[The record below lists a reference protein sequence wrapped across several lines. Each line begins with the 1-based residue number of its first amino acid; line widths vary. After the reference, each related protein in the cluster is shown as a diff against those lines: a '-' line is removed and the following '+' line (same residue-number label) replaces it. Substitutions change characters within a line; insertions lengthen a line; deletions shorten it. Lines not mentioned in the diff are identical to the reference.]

1 MEAARKAAALE
12 VQWAAQE
19 WKNPAAPVTLAPV
32 AMAEAVT
39 TTLGRAMVVVAAVEM
54 KEVVQMVV
62 AKAQARL
69 DMVAVEVRAPAAM
82 VTGVAVE
89 VVKVVMVAG
98 KVAVVEVKA
107 VVRAVAG
114 METAVAEMAQ
124 KGAVKEE
131 EEEDSG

>member
-89 VVKVVMVAG
+89 VVMVAG
-98 KVAVVEVKA
+98 KVAVVEVEA

>member
-1 MEAARKAAALE
+1 
-12 VQWAAQE
+12 
-19 WKNPAAPVTLAPV
+19 
-32 AMAEAVT
+32 MAEAVT

-89 VVKVVMVAG
+89 VVMVAG
-98 KVAVVEVKA
+98 KVAVVEVEA

-124 KGAVKEE
+124 EGAVKEE
-131 EEEDSG
+131 EANAQARLYNEDD

>member
-1 MEAARKAAALE
+1 M
-12 VQWAAQE
+12 AQE
-19 WKNPAAPVTLAPV
+19 G
-32 AMAEAVT
+32 AV
-39 TTLGRAMVVVAAVEM
+39 
-54 KEVVQMVV
+54 KEEE